1 MGNVEGRVIDTKD
14 SSGVANASIVITDA
28 KGKDFRATTDGA
40 GNFRVE
46 GVAPGDIKVRTEA
59 EEYLMSVDT
68 AKVEPSKDAKVTVD
82 LNPRPR
88 RSNVIVTQK
97 QIIIRKQ
104 IHFETDSAVIKG
116 DSTMLLEE
124 IADVLNRNPDI
135 KLVEVQGHTDNRGSR
150 EHNQDLSERRANSVR
165 DWLTSHGI
173 DGSRLAAKGYGQTRP
188 IAPNVTARNRA
199 RNRRVQFVIKER
211 SK

>member
-1 MGNVEGRVIDTKD
+1 MATWSTPTTG
-14 SSGVANASIVITDA
+14 SG
-28 KGKDFRATTDGA
+28 
-40 GNFRVE
+40 E
-46 GVAPGDIKVRTEA
+46 
-59 EEYLMSVDT
+59 
-68 AKVEPSKDAKVTVD
+68 
-82 LNPRPR
+82 

-116 DSTMLLEE
+116 DSTSLLEE
-124 IADVLNRNPDI
+124 IADVMNRNGDI
-135 KLVEVQGHTDNRGSR
+135 KLVEVQGHTDNTGSR
-150 EHNQDLSERRANSVR
+150 DHNQELSDRRANAVK
-165 DWLTSHGI
+165 DWLVSHGI
-173 DGSRLAAKGYGQTRP
+173 NAGRLEAKGYGQTRP